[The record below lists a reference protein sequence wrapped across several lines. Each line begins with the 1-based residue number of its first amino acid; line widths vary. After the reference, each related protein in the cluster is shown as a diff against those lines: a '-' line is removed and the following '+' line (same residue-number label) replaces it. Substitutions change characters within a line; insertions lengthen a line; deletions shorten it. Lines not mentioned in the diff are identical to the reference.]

1 VTVVPLILAIAT
13 LLLPLVG
20 LTVNV
25 PPLVFLLTVNVAD
38 DVGYVTDPLL
48 ALNVNVFA
56 FFAVVTVCVA
66 LDAA

>member
-1 VTVVPLILAIAT
+1 MDE
-13 LLLPLVG
+13 PLVG

-25 PPLVFLLTVNVAD
+25 PPLVFVLTVNVVL
-38 DVGYVTDPLL
+38 DVGYVIEPLD